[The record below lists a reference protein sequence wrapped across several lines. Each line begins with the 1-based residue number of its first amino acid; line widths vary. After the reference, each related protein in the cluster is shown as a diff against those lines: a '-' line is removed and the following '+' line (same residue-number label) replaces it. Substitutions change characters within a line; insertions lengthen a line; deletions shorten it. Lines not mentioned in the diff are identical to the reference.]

1 MKDAARV
8 KQPSGDQPSQDY
20 TTTERS
26 ATTDHSQYEPS
37 TAAYTLYGKG
47 EHSAGEQS
55 PYERT
60 DDDGYSYSEAGEG
73 ESTSHEGEGEVE
85 SAGDGSYSDGDDYSE
100 GPRTRSWLEQQ
111 DRLPARPESRPA
123 LYTARAGGTA
133 AVLAVLA
140 AAAAAAAVTGAAA
153 EAAEVAAAVVV
164 VIVVVVAAG
173 SPALLRAVRTGATAP
188 RTAAALRHC
197 SDLVARARRA
207 QGGAHRADGRGRGD
221 GGHMH

>member
-111 DRLPARPESRPA
+111 GAQVA
-123 LYTARAGGTA
+123 TVGT
-133 AVLAVLA
+133 
-140 AAAAAAAVTGAAA
+140 
-153 EAAEVAAAVVV
+153 
-164 VIVVVVAAG
+164 
-173 SPALLRAVRTGATAP
+173 LLKMQIDYLLDPNRGLLFTP
-188 RTAAALRHC
+188 
-197 SDLVARARRA
+197 RA
-207 QGGAHRADGRGRGD
+207 QAGPQQY
-221 GGHMH
+221 